1 MCELNLVKV
10 QCVSVKLLSMLL
22 VTFFTFG
29 TLQTV
34 P

>member
-22 VTFFTFG
+22 ATFFAFG